1 MRIHGFGA
9 IVGGLLLSACGALHQ
24 PTKPAPADASPSPVP
39 AAGTPD
45 IALNTALP
53 GASQADSMIPGVAP
67 GGSAEAANPAYDLSS
82 VESAQTWHP
91 QLNNWRRSAEDAI
104 KEARLGN
111 KLLLILFAHTHLEL
125 SQQLEATL
133 LISPEFRKTVEKDFV
148 LLRLDYSDSDTARS
162 AYYQGMKTRLKVRGF
177 PTLIATLPNGHEVLR
192 CTGYQPEWKSR
203 YLTNIKTCIEN
214 SVKMKEHR
222 RKQMQ
227 ATGYRLWK
235 DKNGAEVF
243 AKLNQVDANQLTLTS
258 EWGDEFHTFST
269 RLSEAD
275 QAWIEK
281 QRPPS

>member
-1 MRIHGFGA
+1 
-9 IVGGLLLSACGALHQ
+9 
-24 PTKPAPADASPSPVP
+24 
-39 AAGTPD
+39 
-45 IALNTALP
+45 
-53 GASQADSMIPGVAP
+53 MIPGVAP
-67 GGSAEAANPAYDLSS
+67 GGATEAANPAYDLSS
-82 VESAQTWHP
+82 VESAQSWHP

-111 KLLLILFAHTHLEL
+111 KLLLILFAHTQLEL

-133 LISPEFRKTVEKDFV
+133 LILPEFRKTVEKDFV
-148 LLRLDYSDSDTARS
+148 LLRIDYSDSDTARS
-162 AYYQGMKTRLKVRGF
+162 AYYQGLKTRFKVRGF

-203 YLTNIKTCIEN
+203 YLTNIKSCIEN
-214 SVKMKEHR
+214 SAKMKEHR

-227 ATGYRLWK
+227 TTGYRLWT

-243 AKLNQVDANQLTLTS
+243 AKLNKVDANQLTLTS

-269 RLSEAD
+269 RLSDAD

-281 QRPPS
+281 QRPRA